1 MKYDLYSVGEM
12 VIDFTPGMERNSYIA
27 NPGGAPANVA
37 IAMSRMGKQCIFTGK
52 VGADDFGDQLI
63 KVLEKNHVT
72 IGCETRCEQAVTTL
86 VFVSLKE
93 NGERSFTFARKPGAD
108 MYLDIRNI
116 NMEKLLASRIIHAGS
131 CSLSAGQAAEA
142 TRYALRQGK
151 LSGKIVSFD
160 FNYRAPMWEEDK
172 EKAVAAAREVLP
184 WVDLLKLSEEELFLL
199 KEEEPVSFMEHFG
212 LQVLVVTMGER
223 GSKAFFRGKCMQEP
237 AIKTKAVD
245 TNGAGD
251 AFWGGF
257 LTGILERGKERAE
270 NLAQE
275 DIKKGLLLGTV
286 MGSLAVR
293 EPGAIP
299 ALPFK
304 EQVEQLLREEG
315 LE

>member
-12 VIDFTPGMERNSYIA
+12 VIDFTPGTEPDSYVA

-37 IAMSRMGKQCIFTGK
+37 IAMSRMGKKCIFTGK
-52 VGADDFGDQLI
+52 VGADDFGTQLI
-63 KVLEKNHVT
+63 RVLEENHVT
-72 IGCETRCEQAVTTL
+72 VGCGTRCEQAVTTL

-108 MYLDIRNI
+108 MYLDIRDI
-116 NMEKLLASRIIHAGS
+116 HMEKLLASRIIHAGS

-160 FNYRAPMWEEDK
+160 FNYRAPMWKED
-172 EKAVAAAREVLP
+172 EKRAAAAVREVLP

-199 KEEEPVSFMEHFG
+199 EKEEPISFMEHFG
-212 LQVLVVTMGER
+212 LQVLVITKGEQ
-223 GSKAFFRGKCMQEP
+223 GSKAYFREKCIEVP

-257 LTGILERGKERAE
+257 LTGILESGKERADH
-270 NLAQE
+270 LAQE
-275 DIKKGLLLGTV
+275 DIRTGLLTGSA

-293 EPGAIP
+293 KPGAIP
-299 ALPFK
+299 ALPFR
-304 EQVEQLLREEG
+304 EQVERLLREEG
-315 LE
+315 VK